1 MASILFAAVISAR
14 IDPWSK
20 YIRIDLRSSELATV
34 LGTDYLFK
42 DVGVFN
48 FNISKDK

>member
-1 MASILFAAVISAR
+1 MAFVPILFAAVISAR
-14 IDPWSK
+14 ID
-20 YIRIDLRSSELATV
+20 LRSSELATV
-34 LGTDYLFK
+34 PGTDYLLK